1 MTITKK
7 FKFSIG
13 TPYINS
19 EYTETVEFEFE
30 DDVTDEE
37 IQNEMDEIYT
47 EWLFQKNTGT
57 WKSIN

>member
-7 FKFSIG
+7 FEFSIG

-30 DDVTDEE
+30 DDVTDKE
-37 IQNEMDEIYT
+37 IQSEMDEIRYFVSN
-47 EWLFQKNTGT
+47 L
-57 WKSIN
+57 